1 MIFEFIRKTFIPSY
15 KQINDKNVREK
26 YGIVM
31 SVFCIICNLILVI
44 FKITI
49 SFVVNSLAI
58 RADGLNNL
66 SDMGSNLASLFGFK
80 LSNKH
85 ADIEHPYGHGRIE
98 YISGLIIGFL
108 IMAMGAFSLFEAID
122 KINNKEVLNFSYLT
136 LIIIIFSMLIKLMM
150 GFVNKEAGNLINS
163 ETLNAASKD
172 SFNDVLLTSGTLISL
187 LVYKFFSINIDSYI
201 GLIVSLIVIKSGYDI
216 SKDVISLI
224 IGKSPDKK
232 LIKEIEDYILSNK
245 EILGIHDVIFH
256 DYGPSSKF
264 MTLHVEVD
272 YKEDV
277 IKIHDKVDNIENYIL
292 GKYGILTT
300 IHTDPLVVN
309 DPKLN
314 EYKEMVRK
322 TVKSMN
328 SDYDI
333 HDFRMIKGP
342 THTNL
347 VFDLVLPLSETRD
360 HGEIRKEL
368 MHKIK
373 DIDDSLNIS
382 VKIEHSYL

>member
-108 IMAMGAFSLFEAID
+108 IMAMGAFSLFEAIN

-150 GFVNKEAGNLINS
+150 GFVNKEAGDLIDS

-172 SFNDVLLTSGTLISL
+172 SFNDVLLTSGTLVSL
-187 LVYKFFSINIDSYI
+187 LVYKFFNINIDSYI

-322 TVKSMN
+322 TVKSIN
-328 SDYDI
+328 EDYDI

-347 VFDLVLPLSETRD
+347 VFDLVLPLSETKD

-368 MHKIK
+368 MHRIK
-373 DIDDSLNIS
+373 DIDNSLNIS

>member
-322 TVKSMN
+322 TVKSIN
-328 SDYDI
+328 EDYDI

-373 DIDDSLNIS
+373 DIDNSLNIS